1 MALGLAWRS
10 RVLDA
15 AGGRH
20 RTQSAGCPAAAAAS
34 RRWRRCVVA
43 AAATQQGAAAAAEP
57 QQRVERVLRYP
68 DGNERRIIYPTTTPS
83 EDAQR
88 ASALLAEEGL
98 DEDGFS
104 AWAFSDTELVRGP
117 ALSLSRGGGARPAS
131 TLAHAQQLVN
141 TPPKPWRVHAQD
153 EMMTSWSECSLAGA
167 ACIVQVWWWW
177 AGAAS
182 SSMREPVA
190 RLAAQA

>member
-117 ALSLSRGGGARPAS
+117 ALSLSRGGGGTARF
-131 TLAHAQQLVN
+131 LACPRSAAGEHPSQTMACACAGRNDDKLERVLTGRCSVHSAGVVVVGGRRVVIHA
-141 TPPKPWRVHAQD
+141 
-153 EMMTSWSECSLAGA
+153 
-167 ACIVQVWWWW
+167 
-177 AGAAS
+177 
-182 SSMREPVA
+182 
-190 RLAAQA
+190 